1 MATLLLQVA
10 GAALGS
16 ALGGPVGGV
25 IGQALGGL
33 AGSSIDQAWL
43 GNSGGGNKIVDGPRL
58 KEVNGLA
65 ATEGAAIPRLYG
77 RARLGGQLIWATRF
91 EEEVTVSITR
101 TKSGGKGGGRS
112 KKTFETTYSYH
123 ANLAI
128 GLCEGPIAFIRRIW
142 VDGRELDVRTV
153 QMRVHHGYETQEPDP
168 LIVAKEAGEAP
179 AYRGLA
185 YVVFERFPLA
195 DYGNRVPQFDFEVV
209 RAVEGLGGMIRA
221 VALTPGAGE
230 FVYDVRPVSHEPE
243 AGVTESLTRHQLYG
257 GGDVDTALGHLVA
270 LCPNL
275 RRVSLVVSWFGDDLR
290 AGACS
295 VAPRIEIPHKPT
307 VGAQWSVAGVSRLS
321 ARVVSQVGGRPAFG
335 GTPSDES
342 VVALIRR
349 LRFDYGLEV
358 VLYPFVMMDIP
369 AGNALPDP
377 YSGATSQ
384 SRYPWRGRITCDPA
398 PGEPGSPEGSGA
410 LAAQVASF
418 VGTVTPADM
427 AVADSGVVCA
437 KPDEWSYRRL
447 VMHCAALAQAAGG
460 VEGFVI
466 GSEMVG
472 LTHLRAAAG
481 YPMVDHLVA
490 IAQDVKAMLPAALA
504 TYAADWTEYGADV
517 RAGGDIVDFP
527 LDPLWASPAIGAIGI
542 DFYPPLSDWRDSGS
556 HADAATAR
564 GPADLAYLRQ
574 RLTAGEAYDWYYA
587 DEGGRAAQARL
598 PITDGVYGK
607 PWIFRPKDLWGWW
620 SQAHIRRVGGI
631 ETTATSFVPG
641 AKPIWLTETG
651 VPAVDKGA
659 NAPNMFPDPKSEEGG
674 HPPFSS
680 GARDDLVQAR
690 GLEAIIS
697 GFDPA
702 RAGFDTARNPV
713 HPVSGIRMVDPN
725 RIFVWTW
732 DTRPFPAF
740 PDLSGIWAD
749 GANFEAG
756 HWLNGRLEGT
766 PVDRLIAKLLVDFGL
781 PTADR
786 IAVDGFVDGYV
797 LDRPMSARQALE
809 PLAQSFG
816 FDAVMSA
823 GTLRIEGR
831 GGKVSRLLGP
841 DDLVPDRDGEPFTLR
856 RSQETELPLE
866 LRLGFSDSDAGYRS
880 AAARS
885 RRLAGAARREVAV
898 ETAIVT
904 RSAEGRRLADQR
916 LQEAW
921 AGRETLE
928 CELSPRCIAIEP
940 GDVLSVPTKA
950 GNRLFRVTRIADG
963 PTRKISARAVEP
975 AIYMTTGTSGGTRP
989 PRTPPALPGRPL
1001 AVPLALP
1008 IATVQPPPLLAL
1020 AAFAVPWPG
1029 GLAIWR
1035 ADEAGL
1041 FALDGLVEVPSIV
1054 GETLTALPAGPLW
1067 RTDRHAVLDVRL
1079 RGGVLSSVSP
1089 EAALA
1094 GANALA
1100 LVGADGAIE
1109 IVTVS
1114 HVELT
1119 GPQQFRLAG
1128 LLRGIGGSEAVAAR
1142 TLPAGSRVVVLDGA
1156 SVSLTADLADLGR
1169 TRRYRVG
1176 PARDDVGDATMV
1188 EFAAPITGEVLVPL
1202 SPVRPKG
1209 VRSGAGI
1216 VFDWI
1221 RRTRIDGDSWDLVEV
1236 PLGEEGER
1244 YELGVLAGEAL
1255 LRTEIVNVPEWT
1267 YPAAQ
1272 ELADFGAPQQEI
1284 GLSLRQLSATV
1295 GRGREW
1301 RGRISVR

>member
-1 MATLLLQVA
+1 M
-10 GAALGS
+10 
-16 ALGGPVGGV
+16 
-25 IGQALGGL
+25 GGL
-33 AGSSIDQAWL
+33 AGASIDQAWL
-43 GNSGGGNKIVDGPRL
+43 GSTGGNKVVDGPRL

-91 EEEVTVSITR
+91 EEEATVGVTR
-101 TKSGGKGGGRS
+101 TKSGGKGGRS
-112 KKTFETTYSYH
+112 KKTYETIYSYH

-142 VDGRELDVRTV
+142 VDGRELDVQTV
-153 QMRVHHGYETQEPDP
+153 QMRVHHGYEDQEPDP
-168 LIVAKEAGEAP
+168 LIAAKEAGEAP

-195 DYGNRVPQFDFEVV
+195 DFGNRVPQFDFEVV
-209 RAVEGLGGMIRA
+209 RAVDGLGGMIRA

-230 FVYDVRPVSHEPE
+230 FVYDIRPVSHEPE
-243 AGVTESLTRHQLYG
+243 AGVSESLTRHQLYG
-257 GGDVDTALGHLVA
+257 GSDVDTALGHLVA
-270 LCPNL
+270 LCPSL

-295 VAPRIEIPHKPT
+295 VAPRAEIVHKPT
-307 VGAQWSVAGVSRLS
+307 VGAEWSVAGLTRSS
-321 ARVVSQVGGRPAFG
+321 ARIISEVGGRPAFG

-349 LRFDYGLEV
+349 LRFDYGFEV
-358 VLYPFVMMDIP
+358 VLYPFLMMDIP

-377 YSGATSQ
+377 YSGAASQ
-384 SRYPWRGRITCDPA
+384 PRYPWRGRITCDPA
-398 PGEPGSPEGSGA
+398 LGRPGSPEGSA
-410 LAAQVASF
+410 AVAAQIEAF
-418 VGTVTPADM
+418 VGTVVTADIS
-427 AVADSGVVCA
+427 VVGETVVCA

-466 GSEMVG
+466 GSEMIG
-472 LTHLRAAAG
+472 LTHLRGAAG
-481 YPMVDHLVA
+481 YPMVDQLAA
-490 IAQDVKAMLPAALA
+490 IAQDVKTMLPDTVA
-504 TYAADWTEYGADV
+504 TYAADWTEYGAAV
-517 RAGGDIVDFP
+517 RDDGDTIDFP

-542 DFYPPLSDWRDSGS
+542 DFYPPLSDWRDSAG

-564 GPADLAYLRQ
+564 GPADPAYLRQ
-574 RLTAGEAYDWYYA
+574 RLTVGEAFDWYYA
-587 DEGGRAAQARL
+587 DEAGRAAQVRL
-598 PITDGVYGK
+598 PITDGAYGK
-607 PWIFRPKDLWGWW
+607 PWIYRPKDLWGWW
-620 SQAHIRRVGGI
+620 SQTHIRRAGGT
-631 ETTATSFVPG
+631 ETTATPFVPG
-641 AKPIWLTETG
+641 AKPIWLTEIG

-659 NAPNMFPDPKSEEGG
+659 NAPNMFPDPKSDEGG
-674 HPPFSS
+674 YPPFSS

-690 GLEAIIS
+690 ALEAIIS

-702 RAGFDTARNPV
+702 RAGFDAARNPV

-725 RIFVWTW
+725 RIFVWNW

-749 GANFEAG
+749 GANFETG

-766 PVDRLIAKLLVDFGL
+766 PVDRLVAKLLADFGL
-781 PTADR
+781 PPADA
-786 IAVDGFVDGYV
+786 ITVDGFADGYV
-797 LDRPMSARQALE
+797 LDRPLSARQALE

-816 FDAVMSA
+816 FDAIMSA
-823 GTLRIEGR
+823 GMLRFEGR

-866 LRLGFSDSDAGYRS
+866 LRLGFSDSEADYRN

-904 RSAEGRRLADQR
+904 RSTEGRRLSDQR

-921 AGRETLE
+921 AARESLE

-940 GDVLSVPTKA
+940 GDVVSVSTEA
-950 GNRLFRVTRIADG
+950 GNRLFRVTRITEG
-963 PTRKISARAVEP
+963 PTRRVSARAVEP
-975 AIYMTTGTSGGTRP
+975 AIYVSTGATGGTRP

-1008 IATVQPPPLLAL
+1008 IVTVEPPPLLSL
-1020 AAFAVPWPG
+1020 AAFAAPWPG
-1029 GLAIWR
+1029 ALAIWR

-1041 FALDGLVEVPSIV
+1041 FALDGFVEAPSIV
-1054 GETLTALPAGPLW
+1054 GETLTALPPGPLW
-1067 RTDRHAVLDVRL
+1067 RTDRHAVLEVRL

-1114 HVELT
+1114 QVELI
-1119 GPQQFRLAG
+1119 GPQRFRLSG
-1128 LLRGIGGSEAVAAR
+1128 LIRGIGGSEPAAGR
-1142 TLPAGSRVVVLDGA
+1142 LLPAGARIVVLDGA
-1156 SVSLTADLADLGR
+1156 AVALTSDLADLGR
-1169 TRRYRVG
+1169 TRLYRVG

-1188 EFAAPITGEVLVPL
+1188 EFEAPVAGEALVPR
-1202 SPVRPKG
+1202 SPVRPTA
-1209 VRSGAGI
+1209 VRTAGGI
-1216 VFDWI
+1216 ALAWL
-1221 RRTRIDGDSWDLVEV
+1221 RRTRIDGDSWELAEV
-1236 PLGEEGER
+1236 PLGEENER
-1244 YELGVLAGEAL
+1244 YEIGILDGEDL
-1255 LRTEIVNVPEWT
+1255 LHVEIVNTSAWT

-1272 ELADFGAPQQEI
+1272 ELADFGAQQQEI

-1301 RGRISVR
+1301 RGRIPVR

>member
-33 AGSSIDQAWL
+33 AGATIDQAWM
-43 GNSGGGNKIVDGPRL
+43 GGAGGGNKVVDGPRL

-91 EEEVTVSITR
+91 EEEIAVSITR
-101 TKSGGKGGGRS
+101 TKSGGKGGRS
-112 KKTFETTYSYH
+112 KKTYEATYSYH

-142 VDGRELDVRTV
+142 VDGRELDVQTV
-153 QMRVHHGYETQEPDP
+153 AMRVHHGYETQEPDP
-168 LIVAKEAGEAP
+168 LIAAKEAGEAP

-209 RAVEGLGGMIRA
+209 RAVDGLGGMIRA

-230 FVYDVRPVSHEPE
+230 FVYDLRSVSHEPE
-243 AGVTESLTRHQLYG
+243 PGVTESLTRHQLYG
-257 GGDVDTALGHLVA
+257 GSDVDTALGHLVM

-295 VAPRIEIPHKPT
+295 VAPRIEVSNKPT
-307 VGAQWSVAGVSRLS
+307 VGAQWSVAGLTRSS
-321 ARVVSQVGGRPAFG
+321 ARTVSQVAGRPAFG

-342 VVALIRR
+342 IVALIRR

-358 VLYPFVMMDIP
+358 VLYPFLMMDIP

-377 YSGATSQ
+377 YSGASSQ
-384 SRYPWRGRITCDPA
+384 PRYPWRGRITCDPA
-398 PGEPGSPEGSGA
+398 PGEPRTPEGSGA
-410 LAAQVASF
+410 VAAQIAAF
-418 VGTVTPADM
+418 VGTVGPADISVAGA
-427 AVADSGVVCA
+427 AVSCA

-447 VMHCAALAQAAGG
+447 IMHCAALAQAAGG
-460 VEGFVI
+460 VEGFVV

-472 LTHLRAAAG
+472 LTHLRGAAG
-481 YPMVDHLVA
+481 YPMVDHLAA
-490 IAQDVKAMLPAALA
+490 IAQDVKAMLPGAIL

-517 RAGGDIVDFP
+517 RDDGETIDFP
-527 LDPLWASPAIGAIGI
+527 LDQLWASPAIGAIGI
-542 DFYPPLSDWRDSGS
+542 DFYPPLSDWRDSSG
-556 HADAATAR
+556 HADAAIAR
-564 GPADLAYLRQ
+564 GPADLSYLRQ
-574 RLTAGEAYDWYYA
+574 RLTAGEAHDWYYA
-587 DEGGRAAQARL
+587 DEAGRAAQTRL
-598 PITDGVYGK
+598 PITDGAYGK
-607 PWIFRPKDLWGWW
+607 PWIYRPKDLWGWW
-620 SQAHIRRVGGI
+620 SQAHIRRAGGI
-631 ETTATSFVPG
+631 ETSETPFVPG
-641 AKPIWLTETG
+641 AKPIWLTEIG
-651 VPAVDKGA
+651 IPAVDKGA
-659 NAPNMFPDPKSEEGG
+659 NAPNMFPDPKSDEGG
-674 HPPFSS
+674 YPSFSS

-690 GLEAIIS
+690 ALEAIIS

-702 RAGFDTARNPV
+702 RAGFDAARNPV

-732 DTRPFPAF
+732 DARPFPAF

-749 GANFEAG
+749 GANFETG

-766 PVDRLIAKLLVDFGL
+766 PVDRLVARLLTDFGL
-781 PTADR
+781 PAADR

-797 LDRPMSARQALE
+797 LDRPLSARQALE

-823 GTLRIEGR
+823 GALRFEGR
-831 GGKVSRLLGP
+831 GGHVSRLLGS
-841 DDLVPDRDGEPFTLR
+841 DDLVLDRDGEPFALR
-856 RSQETELPLE
+856 RNQETELPLE
-866 LRLGFSDSDAGYRS
+866 LRLGFSDSEADYRS

-940 GDVLSVPTKA
+940 GDVLSVPVEA
-950 GNRLFRVTRIADG
+950 GNRLFRVTRVADG
-963 PTRKISARAVEP
+963 PTRRISARAVEP
-975 AIYMTTGTSGGTRP
+975 AVYVTAGASGGSRP

-1001 AVPLALP
+1001 VVPLALP
-1008 IATVQPPPLLAL
+1008 IVTVQPPLLLWL
-1020 AAFAVPWPG
+1020 AAFAAPWPG
-1029 GLAIWR
+1029 ALAIWR

-1041 FALDGLVEVPSIV
+1041 FALDGFVEAPSIV
-1054 GETLTALPAGPLW
+1054 GETLTALPPGPLW
-1067 RTDRHAVLDVRL
+1067 RTDRRAVLEVRL

-1100 LVGADGAIE
+1100 LVGADGAVE
-1109 IVTVS
+1109 IATVS
-1114 HVELT
+1114 QVELI
-1119 GPQQFRLAG
+1119 GPQRFRLSSLIRG
-1128 LLRGIGGSEAVAAR
+1128 LGGSEAAAAR
-1142 TLPAGSRVVVLDGA
+1142 LLPVGARVVVLDGA
-1156 SVSLTADLADLGR
+1156 AVALTTDLADLGR

-1176 PARDDVGDATMV
+1176 PARDDIGEATMV
-1188 EFAAPITGEVLVPL
+1188 EFDASVAGEALIPL
-1202 SPVRPKG
+1202 SPVRPKAVRNGGG
-1209 VRSGAGI
+1209 VALN
-1216 VFDWI
+1216 WL
-1221 RRTRIDGDSWDLVEV
+1221 RRTRIDGDSWELAEV
-1236 PLGEEGER
+1236 PLGEESER
-1244 YELGVLAGEAL
+1244 YEIGILDGEDL
-1255 LRTEIVNVPEWT
+1255 LRTEIVNEPGWL

-1284 GLSLRQLSATV
+1284 ALSLRQFSATV
-1295 GRGREW
+1295 GGGREW

>member
-16 ALGGPVGGV
+16 ALGGPVGGA

-33 AGSSIDQAWL
+33 AGATIDQVWM
-43 GNSGGGNKIVDGPRL
+43 GGFGGGSKVVDGPRL

-91 EEEVTVSITR
+91 EEEVSVSITR
-101 TKSGGKGGGRS
+101 TKSGGKGGHS
-112 KKTFETTYSYH
+112 KKTYETTYSYY

-142 VDGRELDVRTV
+142 VDGRELDVQTV
-153 QMRVHHGYETQEPDP
+153 QMRVHHGHETQEPDP
-168 LIVAKEAGEAP
+168 LIAAKEAGEAP

-209 RAVEGLGGMIRA
+209 RAVDGLGGMIRA

-230 FVYDVRPVSHEPE
+230 FVYDIRPVSHEPE

-257 GGDVDTALGHLVA
+257 GSDADTALGHLMA

-290 AGACS
+290 AGACT
-295 VAPRIEIPHKPT
+295 VTPRIEIPHKPT
-307 VGAQWSVAGVSRLS
+307 VGAEWSVAGLSRSS
-321 ARVVSQVGGRPAFG
+321 ARVVSQVDGRPAFG

-349 LRFDYGLEV
+349 LRFDCGLEV
-358 VLYPFVMMDIP
+358 VLYPFLMMDIP

-377 YSGATSQ
+377 YSGAASQ
-384 SRYPWRGRITCDPA
+384 PRYPWRGRITCDPA
-398 PGEPGSPEGSGA
+398 PDEPGNPEGSGA
-410 LAAQVASF
+410 LAAQVAAF
-418 VGTVTPADM
+418 VGAVGPADM
-427 AVADSGVVCA
+427 SVAGSSVACA

-460 VEGFVI
+460 VEGFVV

-472 LTHLRAAAG
+472 LTHLRGAAG

-490 IAQDVKAMLPAALA
+490 IAQDVKAMLPGAVA

-517 RAGGDIVDFP
+517 RNDGEIIDFP

-542 DFYPPLSDWRDSGS
+542 DFYPPLSDWRDSS
-556 HADAATAR
+556 DHADANVAR
-564 GPADLAYLRQ
+564 GPADPAYLRQ

-587 DEGGRAAQARL
+587 DEADRAAQTRL
-598 PITDGVYGK
+598 PITDGAYGK
-607 PWIFRPKDLWGWW
+607 PWIYRPKDLWGWW
-620 SQAHIRRVGGI
+620 SQAHIRRAGGV
-631 ETTATSFVPG
+631 ETSATPFVPG
-641 AKPIWLTETG
+641 AKPIWLTEIG

-659 NAPNMFPDPKSEEGG
+659 NAPNMFPDPKSDEGG
-674 HPPFSS
+674 YPPFSS
-680 GARDDLVQAR
+680 GGRDDLVQAR
-690 GLEAIIS
+690 ALEAIIS

-702 RAGFDTARNPV
+702 RAGFDPARNPV

-725 RIFVWTW
+725 RIFVWNW

-749 GANFEAG
+749 GANFETG

-797 LDRPMSARQALE
+797 LDRPLSARQALE

-816 FDAVMSA
+816 FDAIMSA
-823 GTLRIEGR
+823 GALRFEGR
-831 GGKVSRLLGP
+831 GGKISRLLGT

-866 LRLGFSDSDAGYRS
+866 LRLGFSDSEADYRN

-885 RRLAGAARREVAV
+885 RRLAGAARREIAI

-921 AGRETLE
+921 AARESLE

-940 GDVLSVPTKA
+940 GDVLSIPAET
-950 GNRLFRVTRIADG
+950 GRRLFRVTRIADG
-963 PTRKISARAVEP
+963 PTRRISARAVEP
-975 AIYMTTGTSGGTRP
+975 AIYVSGGAPGGTRP

-1001 AVPLALP
+1001 AVPLVLP
-1008 IATVQPPPLLAL
+1008 IVTVQPPSLLSL
-1020 AAFAVPWPG
+1020 AAFAAPWPG
-1029 GLAIWR
+1029 ALAIWR

-1041 FALDGLVEVPSIV
+1041 FALDGFVEAPSIV
-1054 GETLTALPAGPLW
+1054 GETLTALPPGPLW
-1067 RTDRHAVLDVRL
+1067 RTDRRAVLEVRL
-1079 RGGVLSSVSP
+1079 RGGVLSSVLQ
-1089 EAALA
+1089 EVALA

-1100 LVGADGAIE
+1100 LVGADGAVE

-1114 HVELT
+1114 QVELI
-1119 GPQQFRLAG
+1119 GPQRFRLSG
-1128 LLRGIGGSEAVAAR
+1128 LIRGIGGSEAAATR
-1142 TLPAGSRVVVLDGA
+1142 VLPAGARVLVLDGA
-1156 SVSLTADLADLGR
+1156 AVALTADLADLGR
-1169 TRRYRVG
+1169 MRRYRVG

-1188 EFAAPITGEVLVPL
+1188 EFEASVAGEPLFPL
-1202 SPVRPKG
+1202 SPVRPKAWRTG
-1209 VRSGAGI
+1209 DGI
-1216 VFDWI
+1216 VLSWS
-1221 RRTRIDGDSWDLVEV
+1221 RRTRIDGDSWELAEV
-1236 PLGEEGER
+1236 PLGEESER
-1244 YELGVLAGEAL
+1244 YELGILDGEDRLHA
-1255 LRTEIVNVPEWT
+1255 EIVNAPGWV

-1272 ELADFGAPQQEI
+1272 ELADFGSPQQEI
-1284 GLSLRQLSATV
+1284 ALSLRQLSATV

>member
-16 ALGGPVGGV
+16 ALGGPIGGT

-33 AGSSIDQAWL
+33 AGATIDQAWM
-43 GNSGGGNKIVDGPRL
+43 GGSGGGNKVVDGPRI

-77 RARLGGQLIWATRF
+77 RGRLGGQLIWATRF

-101 TKSGGKGGGRS
+101 TKSGGKGGSRS
-112 KKTFETTYSYH
+112 QKTFETVYSYH

-128 GLCEGPIAFIRRIW
+128 GLCEGPIAFVRRIW
-142 VDGRELDVRTV
+142 VDGRELDVQTV
-153 QMRVHHGYETQEPDP
+153 QMRVHHGHETQEPDP
-168 LIVAKEAGEAP
+168 LIAAKEAGEAP

-185 YVVFERFPLA
+185 YVVFERLPLA

-209 RAVEGLGGMIRA
+209 RAVDGLGGMIRA

-230 FVYDVRPVSHEPE
+230 FVYDFRSVSHEPE

-257 GGDVDTALGHLVA
+257 GSDVDTALQHLVA

-290 AGACS
+290 VGSCS
-295 VAPRIEIPHKPT
+295 VAPRVEIPHKPT
-307 VGAQWSVAGVSRLS
+307 AGAEWSVAGLSRSS

-358 VLYPFVMMDIP
+358 VLYPFLMMDVP
-369 AGNALPDP
+369 AGNSLPDP
-377 YSGATSQ
+377 YSDAGSQ
-384 SRYPWRGRITCDPA
+384 PRYPWRGRITCFPA
-398 PGEPGSPEGSGA
+398 PGEAGSPEGSPTVA
-410 LAAQVASF
+410 TQVASF
-418 VGTVTPADM
+418 VGTISPADM
-427 AVADSGVVCA
+427 SFAGSSVVCA

-447 VMHCAALAQAAGG
+447 MMHCAALAQAAGG

-472 LTHLRAAAG
+472 LTHLRGSTG
-481 YPMVDHLVA
+481 YPMVGELVA
-490 IAQDVKAMLPAALA
+490 IAQDVKAMLPGSVL

-517 RAGGDIVDFP
+517 RDEGETVDFP

-556 HADAATAR
+556 HTDAAIAR
-564 GPADLAYLRQ
+564 GSADLAYLRE

-587 DEGGRAAQARL
+587 DEAARGAQARL
-598 PITDGVYGK
+598 PIEDGAYGK
-607 PWIFRPKDLWGWW
+607 PWIHRPKDLWGWW
-620 SQAHIRRVGGI
+620 SNAHIRRVGGI
-631 ETTATSFVPG
+631 ETATTPFVPG
-641 AKPIWLTETG
+641 AKPIWLTEIG

-659 NAPNMFPDPKSEEGG
+659 NAPNVFPDPKSDEGG
-674 HPPFSS
+674 FPPFSS

-690 GLEAIIS
+690 ALEAIVS

-702 RAGFDTARNPV
+702 RPGFDAARNPV
-713 HPVSGIRMVDPN
+713 HPVSGIRMVDPA
-725 RIFVWTW
+725 RIFIWTW
-732 DTRPFPAF
+732 DMRPFPAF

-749 GANFEAG
+749 GANFETG

-766 PVDRLIAKLLVDFGL
+766 PVDRLVAKLLADFGL
-781 PTADR
+781 PPADR
-786 IAVDGFVDGYV
+786 ITVDGFADGYV

-816 FDAVMSA
+816 FDAIMSGGA
-823 GTLRIEGR
+823 LRFEGR
-831 GGKVSRLLGP
+831 GGKVSRLLGT

-856 RSQETELPLE
+856 RSQETELALE
-866 LRLGFSDSDAGYRS
+866 LRLGFSDSEADYRN

-904 RSAEGRRLADQR
+904 RSAEARRLADQR

-940 GDVLSVPTKA
+940 GDVLSVPLGT
-950 GNRLFRVTRIADG
+950 GDRLFRVTRITDG
-963 PTRKISARAVEP
+963 PTRRISARAVEP
-975 AIYMTTGTSGGTRP
+975 AIYVSTGASGGTRP

-1008 IATVQPPPLLAL
+1008 IVTMQPPPLLSL
-1020 AAFAVPWPG
+1020 AAFAAPWPG
-1029 GLAIWR
+1029 ALAIWR

-1041 FALDGLVEVPSIV
+1041 FALDGFVEAPSIV
-1054 GETLTALPAGPLW
+1054 GETLTELPAGPLW
-1067 RTDRHAVLDVRL
+1067 RTDRRAVLEVRL
-1079 RGGVLSSVSP
+1079 RGGILSSVAP

-1100 LVGADGAIE
+1100 LLGADGVVE
-1109 IVTVS
+1109 IVTAS
-1114 HVELT
+1114 RVELI
-1119 GPQQFRLAG
+1119 GPQQFRLTG
-1128 LLRGIGGSEAVAAR
+1128 LIRGLGGSETAAAR
-1142 TLPAGSRVVVLDGA
+1142 TLPAGARVVVLDGA
-1156 SVSLTADLADLGR
+1156 AVSLTADLADIGR

-1176 PARDDVGDATMV
+1176 PVRADVGGETMV
-1188 EFAAPITGEVLVPL
+1188 ELTVPIGGDALVPF
-1202 SPVRPKG
+1202 SPVRAKAA
-1209 VRSGAGI
+1209 RTGAGVI
-1216 VFDWI
+1216 VDWI

-1236 PLGEEGER
+1236 PLAEEGER
-1244 YELGVLAGEAL
+1244 YEIGVFDGEAV
-1255 LRTEIVNVPEWT
+1255 LRTEIVNGPEWT

-1272 ELADFGAPQQEI
+1272 ELVDFGAPQQEI

-1301 RGRISVR
+1301 RGRVSIR

>member
-10 GAALGS
+10 GAALGT

-25 IGQALGGL
+25 IGQALGGI
-33 AGSSIDQAWL
+33 AGASIDQAWL
-43 GNSGGGNKIVDGPRL
+43 GSAGGNKVVDGPRL

-91 EEEVTVSITR
+91 EEEVTVSVTR
-101 TKSGGKGGGRS
+101 SKSGGKGGRS
-112 KKTFETTYSYH
+112 KKTYETIYSYH

-142 VDGRELDVRTV
+142 VDGRELDVQTV
-153 QMRVHHGYETQEPDP
+153 QMRVHRGYETQEPDP

-209 RAVEGLGGMIRA
+209 RAVDGLGGMIRA

-230 FVYDVRPVSHEPE
+230 FVYDIRPVSHEPE

-257 GGDVDTALGHLVA
+257 GSDVDTALGHLVA

-290 AGACS
+290 AGTCR
-295 VAPRIEIPHKPT
+295 VAPRAEIAHKPT
-307 VGAQWSVAGVSRLS
+307 VGAEWSVAGLTRSS
-321 ARVVSQVGGRPAFG
+321 ARIVSAVDGRPAFG

-342 VVALIRR
+342 IVALIRR

-358 VLYPFVMMDIP
+358 VLYPFLMMDIP

-377 YSGATSQ
+377 YSVATSQ
-384 SRYPWRGRITCDPA
+384 PRYPWRGRITCDPA
-398 PGEPGSPEGSGA
+398 PGRPGSPEGSA
-410 LAAQVASF
+410 AVAAQIEAF
-418 VGTVTPADM
+418 VGTVVPADISVVGE
-427 AVADSGVVCA
+427 AVVCA

-447 VMHCAALAQAAGG
+447 VMHCAALAKAAGG

-472 LTHLRAAAG
+472 LTHLRGASG
-481 YPMVDHLVA
+481 YPMVDQLVA
-490 IAQDVKAMLPAALA
+490 IAQDVKVMLPGTVA
-504 TYAADWTEYGADV
+504 TYAADWTEYGAAV
-517 RAGGDIVDFP
+517 REGGDSVDFP

-542 DFYPPLSDWRDSGS
+542 DFYPPLSDWRDSAG

-574 RLTAGEAYDWYYA
+574 RLTAGEAHDWYYA
-587 DEGGRAAQARL
+587 DEAGRDAQVRL
-598 PITDGVYGK
+598 PITDGAHGK
-607 PWIFRPKDLWGWW
+607 PWVFRPKDLWGWW
-620 SQAHIRRVGGI
+620 SQAHIRCAGGV
-631 ETTATSFVPG
+631 ETSATSFVPG
-641 AKPIWLTETG
+641 AKPIWLTEIG

-659 NAPNMFPDPKSEEGG
+659 NAPNMFPDPKSDEGG
-674 HPPFSS
+674 YPPFSS

-690 GLEAIIS
+690 ALEAIIS

-702 RAGFDTARNPV
+702 RVGFDATRNPV

-725 RIFVWTW
+725 RIFVWNW

-749 GANFEAG
+749 GANFETG

-766 PVDRLIAKLLVDFGL
+766 PVDRLVAKLLADFGL
-781 PTADR
+781 PAADA
-786 IAVDGFVDGYV
+786 ITVDGFADGYV
-797 LDRPMSARQALE
+797 LDRPLSARQALE

-823 GTLRIEGR
+823 GMLRFEGR

-841 DDLVPDRDGEPFTLR
+841 DDLVPDRDGEPFALR

-866 LRLGFSDSDAGYRS
+866 LRLGFSDSEADYRN

-921 AGRETLE
+921 AARESLE

-940 GDVLSVPTKA
+940 GDVVSVSTEA
-950 GNRLFRVTRIADG
+950 GNRLFRVTRITEG
-963 PTRKISARAVEP
+963 PTRRISARAVEP
-975 AIYMTTGTSGGTRP
+975 AIYVSTGAAGGTRP

-1008 IATVQPPPLLAL
+1008 IVTVEPPPLLSL
-1020 AAFAVPWPG
+1020 AAFAAPWPG
-1029 GLAIWR
+1029 ALAIWR

-1041 FALDGLVEVPSIV
+1041 FALDGFVEAPSIV
-1054 GETLTALPAGPLW
+1054 GETLTALPPGPLW
-1067 RTDRHAVLDVRL
+1067 RTDRHAMLEVRL

-1100 LVGADGAIE
+1100 LIGADGAIE

-1114 HVELT
+1114 QVELI
-1119 GPQQFRLAG
+1119 GPQRFRLSG
-1128 LLRGIGGSEAVAAR
+1128 LIRGIGGSEPAAGR
-1142 TLPAGSRVVVLDGA
+1142 LLPAGARIVVLDGA
-1156 SVSLTADLADLGR
+1156 AVSLTSDLADLGR
-1169 TRRYRVG
+1169 TQLYRVG

-1188 EFAAPITGEVLVPL
+1188 EFETSVAGEALVPR
-1202 SPVRPKG
+1202 SPVRPTA
-1209 VRSGAGI
+1209 VRTAGGI
-1216 VFDWI
+1216 TLAWL
-1221 RRTRIDGDSWDLVEV
+1221 RRTRIDGDSWELVEV
-1236 PLGEEGER
+1236 PLGEENER
-1244 YELGVLAGEAL
+1244 YEIGILDGEDL
-1255 LRTEIVNVPEWT
+1255 LHAEIVNTPAWT
-1267 YPAAQ
+1267 YPAGQ
-1272 ELADFGAPQQEI
+1272 ELADFGAQQQEI
-1284 GLSLRQLSATV
+1284 GLSLRQLSTTV

-1301 RGRISVR
+1301 RGRIPVR

>member
-10 GAALGS
+10 GAALGT
-16 ALGGPVGGV
+16 ALGGPVGGA

-33 AGSSIDQAWL
+33 AGASIDQAWL
-43 GNSGGGNKIVDGPRL
+43 GGSGGNKIVDGPRL

-101 TKSGGKGGGRS
+101 TKSGGKGGSRA
-112 KKTFETTYSYH
+112 KKTYETTYSYH

-142 VDGRELDVRTV
+142 VDGRELDIRTV

-168 LIVAKEAGEAP
+168 LIAAKEAGEAP

-209 RAVEGLGGMIRA
+209 RAVDGLGGMIRA

-230 FVYDVRPVSHEPE
+230 FVYDVRPVSHESAP
-243 AGVTESLTRHQLYG
+243 GVTESLTRHQLYG
-257 GGDVDTALGHLVA
+257 GSDADTALGHLMA

-290 AGACS
+290 VGSCS
-295 VAPRIEIPHKPT
+295 VAPRVEIPHKPT
-307 VGAQWSVAGVSRLS
+307 VGAEWSVAGLSRSS
-321 ARVVSQVGGRPAFG
+321 ARVVSQIGGRPAFG

-342 VVALIRR
+342 IVALIRR
-349 LRFDYGLEV
+349 LRVDYGLEV
-358 VLYPFVMMDIP
+358 VLYPFLMMDIP
-369 AGNALPDP
+369 AGNGLPDP
-377 YSGATSQ
+377 YSDAASQ
-384 SRYPWRGRITCDPA
+384 PRYPWRGRITCDPA
-398 PGEPGSPEGSGA
+398 PGEPGSPEGGA
-410 LAAQVASF
+410 AVAAQVESF
-418 VGTVTPADM
+418 VGTVVPADM
-427 AVADSGVVCA
+427 AAAGLNVTCA

-472 LTHLRAAAG
+472 LTHLRGAAG
-481 YPMVDHLVA
+481 YPMVDALVA
-490 IAQDVKAMLPAALA
+490 IAQDVKTMLPGTVA

-517 RAGGDIVDFP
+517 RDGGDSVDFP
-527 LDPLWASPAIGAIGI
+527 LDPLWALPAIGAIGV

-556 HADAATAR
+556 HADAAIAR
-564 GPADLAYLRQ
+564 GPADLAHLRQ

-587 DEGGRAAQARL
+587 DEDGRAAQTRL
-598 PITDGVYGK
+598 PITDGAYGK
-607 PWIFRPKDLWGWW
+607 PWTFRPKDFWGWW
-620 SQAHIRRVGGI
+620 SQAHIRRAGGI
-631 ETTATSFVPG
+631 ETTATPFVPG
-641 AKPIWLTETG
+641 AKPIWLTEIG
-651 VPAVDKGA
+651 IPAVDKGA
-659 NAPNMFPDPKSEEGG
+659 NAPNMFPDPKSDEGG
-674 HPPFSS
+674 YPPFSS

-697 GFDPA
+697 GFDPG
-702 RAGFDTARNPV
+702 RVGFDAARNPI

-725 RIFVWTW
+725 RIFVWNW

-749 GANFEAG
+749 GANFETG

-766 PVDRLIAKLLVDFGL
+766 PVDRLVAKLLADFGL
-781 PTADR
+781 PVADR

-797 LDRPMSARQALE
+797 LDRPLSARQALE

-816 FDAVMSA
+816 FDAIMSA
-823 GTLRIEGR
+823 GALRFEGR
-831 GGKVSRLLGP
+831 GGKVSRLLGT

-866 LRLGFSDSDAGYRS
+866 LRLGFSDSEADYRN

-885 RRLAGAARREVAV
+885 RRLAGAARREVSV

-921 AGRETLE
+921 AGRESLE

-940 GDVLSVPTKA
+940 GDVLSVPVES
-950 GNRLFRVTRIADG
+950 GSRLFRVTRIADG
-963 PTRKISARAVEP
+963 PTRRVSARAVEP
-975 AIYMTTGTSGGTRP
+975 AIYVSTGTSGGTRP

-1008 IATVQPPPLLAL
+1008 FVTVQPPPLLSL
-1020 AAFAVPWPG
+1020 AAFAAPWPG
-1029 GLAIWR
+1029 ALAIWR

-1041 FALDGLVEVPSIV
+1041 FDLDGFVEAPSIV

-1067 RTDRHAVLDVRL
+1067 RTDRRAVLEVRL

-1100 LVGADGAIE
+1100 LLGADGAVE
-1109 IVTVS
+1109 IVTAAQVD
-1114 HVELT
+1114 LI
-1119 GPQQFRLAG
+1119 GPQQFRLSG
-1128 LLRGIGGSEAVAAR
+1128 LIRGIGGSEAAAAR
-1142 TLPAGSRVVVLDGA
+1142 TLPAGARVVVLDGA
-1156 SVSLTADLADLGR
+1156 AVSLTADLADLGR
-1169 TRRYRVG
+1169 IRRYRVG
-1176 PARDDVGDATMV
+1176 PVRDDVGDATMV
-1188 EFAAPITGEVLVPL
+1188 EFTVPIAGEALVPL
-1202 SPVRPKG
+1202 SPVRPKAA
-1209 VRSGAGI
+1209 RTGAGI
-1216 VFDWI
+1216 VIDWL

-1236 PLGEEGER
+1236 PLGEEGEH
-1244 YELGVLAGEAL
+1244 YELGVLDGEVL
-1255 LRTEIVNVPEWT
+1255 LRTEIVNAPEWT

-1272 ELADFGAPQQEI
+1272 ELADFGSPQQEI
-1284 GLSLRQLSATV
+1284 ALSLRQLSATV

-1301 RGRISVR
+1301 RGRVSIR

>member
-16 ALGGPVGGV
+16 ALGGPVGGA

-33 AGSSIDQAWL
+33 AGATIDQAWM
-43 GNSGGGNKIVDGPRL
+43 GGSGGGNKVVDGPRL

-101 TKSGGKGGGRS
+101 TKSGGKGGRS
-112 KKTFETTYSYH
+112 KKTYETTYSYH

-142 VDGRELDVRTV
+142 VDGRELDVQTM

-168 LIVAKEAGEAP
+168 LIAAKEAGEAP

-230 FVYDVRPVSHEPE
+230 FVYDIRPVSHEPE

-257 GGDVDTALGHLVA
+257 GSDADTALGHLMA

-275 RRVSLVVSWFGDDLR
+275 RRVSLVISWFGDDLR
-290 AGACS
+290 AGSCT
-295 VAPRIEIPHKPT
+295 VTPRIEIPHKPT
-307 VGAQWSVAGVSRLS
+307 VGAEWSVAGLSRPS
-321 ARVVSQVGGRPAFG
+321 ARVVSQVDGRPAFG

-349 LRFDYGLEV
+349 LRLDYGLEV
-358 VLYPFVMMDIP
+358 VLYPFLMMDIP
-369 AGNALPDP
+369 AGNALQDP
-377 YSGATSQ
+377 YSSATSQ
-384 SRYPWRGRITCDPA
+384 PRYPWRGRITCDPA
-398 PGEPGSPEGSGA
+398 PGEPGSPEGGAA
-410 LAAQVASF
+410 LAAQIATF
-418 VGTVTPADM
+418 VGTVGPADM
-427 AVADSGVVCA
+427 AVAGASVTCA
-437 KPDEWSYRRL
+437 KPAEWSYRRL

-460 VEGFVI
+460 VEGFVV

-472 LTHLRAAAG
+472 LTHLRGAAG
-481 YPMVDHLVA
+481 YPMVDRLVA
-490 IAQDVKAMLPAALA
+490 IAQDVKAMLPGATL

-517 RAGGDIVDFP
+517 RDDGDTIDFP

-542 DFYPPLSDWRDSGS
+542 DFYPPLSDWRDSGD
-556 HADAATAR
+556 HPDAAIAR

-587 DEGGRAAQARL
+587 DEADRAAQARL
-598 PITDGVYGK
+598 PITDGAYGK
-607 PWIFRPKDLWGWW
+607 PWIYRPKDLWGWW
-620 SQAHIRRVGGI
+620 SQAHIRRAGGV
-631 ETTATSFVPG
+631 ETSATPFVPG
-641 AKPIWLTETG
+641 AKPIWLTEIG

-659 NAPNMFPDPKSEEGG
+659 NAPNMFPDPKSDEGG
-674 HPPFSS
+674 YPPFSS

-690 GLEAIIS
+690 ALEAIIS
-697 GFDPA
+697 VFDPA
-702 RAGFDTARNPV
+702 RAGFDATRNPI
-713 HPVSGIRMVDPN
+713 HPVSGIRMVDPA
-725 RIFVWTW
+725 RIFVWNW

-749 GANFEAG
+749 GANFETG

-766 PVDRLIAKLLVDFGL
+766 PVDRLVTKLLADFGL
-781 PTADR
+781 PAADR
-786 IAVDGFVDGYV
+786 VAVDGFVDGYV
-797 LDRPMSARQALE
+797 LDRPLSARQALE

-823 GTLRIEGR
+823 GALRFEGR

-841 DDLVPDRDGEPFTLR
+841 DDLVPDRDGESFTLR

-866 LRLGFSDSDAGYRS
+866 LRLGFSDSEADYRN

-921 AGRETLE
+921 AARESLE
-928 CELSPRCIAIEP
+928 CELSPRCIAMEP
-940 GDVLSVPTKA
+940 GDVLSVPAET

-963 PTRKISARAVEP
+963 PTRRVSARAVEP
-975 AIYMTTGTSGGTRP
+975 AIYVSTGAASGTRP
-989 PRTPPALPGRPL
+989 PRIPPALPGRPL

-1008 IATVQPPPLLAL
+1008 IVTVQPPPLLSL
-1020 AAFAVPWPG
+1020 AAFAAPWPG
-1029 GLAIWR
+1029 ALAIWR

-1041 FALDGLVEVPSIV
+1041 FELDGFVEAPSIV
-1054 GETLTALPAGPLW
+1054 GETLTALPPGPLW
-1067 RTDRHAVLDVRL
+1067 RTDRRAVLEVRL

-1100 LVGADGAIE
+1100 LVGADGTVE

-1114 HVELT
+1114 QVELI
-1119 GPQQFRLAG
+1119 GPQRFRLSG
-1128 LLRGIGGSEAVAAR
+1128 LIRGIGGSEAAAAR
-1142 TLPAGSRVVVLDGA
+1142 LLPAGARVVVLDGA
-1156 SVSLTADLADLGR
+1156 AVALTADLADLGR
-1169 TRRYRVG
+1169 VRRYRVG

-1188 EFAAPITGEVLVPL
+1188 DFEARIAGEPLVPL
-1202 SPVRPKG
+1202 SPVRPQARRTG
-1209 VRSGAGI
+1209 DGI
-1216 VFDWI
+1216 ALSWF
-1221 RRTRIDGDSWDLVEV
+1221 RRTRIDGDSWELVDV
-1236 PLGEEGER
+1236 PLGEENER
-1244 YELGVLAGEAL
+1244 YELGILDGEDL
-1255 LRTEIVNVPEWT
+1255 LHAEIVNAPAWV
-1267 YPAAQ
+1267 YPSTQ
-1272 ELADFGAPQQEI
+1272 ELADFGSPQQEI
-1284 GLSLRQLSATV
+1284 GLSLRQLSATI